1 MKLKLIKD
9 NEIVVDKYEYAVL
22 TRFENRVSSA
32 DRAIMNGVNPEFYRA
47 IDPGTKKVFVVMM
60 AITDGFARRIKCFNS
75 DDLEYNLLCAEELV
89 ELLNQE
95 Q

>member
-9 NEIVVDKYEYAVL
+9 NEIVVDKYDYARLV
-22 TRFENRVSSA
+22 RNDSEFREFQERVFTGRKPMFCYVFNE
-32 DRAIMNGVNPEFYRA
+32 DNGYATVSMHGSGCW
-47 IDPGTKKVFVVMM
+47 IDIRCYKSND
-60 AITDGFARRIKCFNS
+60 A
-75 DDLEYNLLCAEELV
+75 EYNRLCAEELV